1 MENASQ
7 TESVTDKSLRT
18 GKVAQA
24 DSGVVEIIP
33 GCMRCLIARKDPR
46 CGSVH
51 HHELI
56 LNAWGR
62 GQGRSRGDS
71 RTTMPFEPLDRLLQR
86 FFIRSK
92 APSGKLNSRTD
103 TGVRPG
109 RLRNLVSGYVQATGF
124 PEREHDG
131 GVADEPGADGDG
143 KGGGRLEPA
152 TQIQRHRVLSPT
164 AERAGRSAG
173 RTEAVTSME

>member
-7 TESVTDKSLRT
+7 TESVTDQNWRT
-18 GKVAQA
+18 GKVARA

-33 GCMRCLIARKDPR
+33 GCMRRLFARKDSR

-56 LNAWGR
+56 LNAC
-62 GQGRSRGDS
+62 GQGQCRSSGDS
-71 RTTMPFEPLDRLLQR
+71 RTTMPVEPLDRLLQR

-124 PEREHDG
+124 PEREHNG
-131 GVADEPGADGDG
+131 GIADEPGADGDG
-143 KGGGRLEPA
+143 KGGGRLESA
-152 TQIQRHRVLSPT
+152 TQIQRHPALSPT
-164 AERAGRSAG
+164 AERAGR
-173 RTEAVTSME
+173 